1 MSFLFS
7 PITLRDLTLNNRIVV
22 APMCQYAAKDGAP
35 GDWHGMHL
43 GNMAISGA
51 GLMICEAT
59 GVSADGR
66 ITPDCTGLYS
76 DENEAAFRRQ
86 VEFCR
91 SIAPIKIGI
100 QLNHSGRKGSTRA
113 PWLDGGPLTAEEGEW
128 EPVAPSAVPYLDDWA
143 PPHEMDAGDLDRVK
157 TDFVR
162 ATRRAVAIGFDM
174 VELHVAHGYLLH
186 QFLSPITNRRT
197 DSYGGCLENRM
208 RFPLEVFEAVR
219 NAFPDDRPV
228 TVRLSA
234 TDWIDEAWDIDQSV
248 ALARELKARG
258 CDMIHVT
265 SGGLD
270 QRQIITTGPG
280 YQVDFADRIRS
291 DADMATMAVGE
302 ITEPIQAETII
313 RTGQADLV
321 ALARGMLWDPRWV
334 WKAAVALD
342 AELTLPAPY
351 ARCNP
356 NLRAKPFV
364 LRS

>member
-7 PITLRDLTLNNRIVV
+7 PLTMRNLTLENRVVV
-22 APMCQYAAKDGAP
+22 APMCQYSAIDGCP
-35 GDWHGMHL
+35 REWHGMHL
-43 GNMAISGA
+43 GSMAISGA

-59 GVSADGR
+59 GVCADGR

-76 DENEAAFRRQ
+76 DENEAAFRDQ

-113 PWLDGGPLTAEEGEW
+113 PWLDGGPLTGEEGAW
-128 EPVAPSAVPYLDDWA
+128 EPLAPSAVPYLADWA
-143 PPHEMDAGDLDRVK
+143 PPRAMDTSDLEQVKNAFVQAG
-157 TDFVR
+157 
-162 ATRRAVAIGFDM
+162 RRAVRVGFDLL
-174 VELHVAHGYLLH
+174 ELHVAHGYLLH

-197 DSYGGCLENRM
+197 DGYGGSLDNRM
-208 RFPLEVFEAVR
+208 RFPLEVLEAVR
-219 NAFPDDRPV
+219 GEFPEERPLI
-228 TVRLSA
+228 VRLSA
-234 TDWIDEAWDIDQSV
+234 SDWIDDAWDIGQSV
-248 ALARELKARG
+248 VFARELKALG

-270 QRQIITTGPG
+270 QRQTITTGPG
-280 YQVDFADRIRS
+280 YQVEFAHRIRS
-291 DADMATMAVGE
+291 EADIPTMAVGE
-302 ITEPIQAETII
+302 IVEPVQAETII

-321 ALARGMLWDPRWV
+321 SLARGMLWDPRWV

-356 NLRAKPFV
+356 DLRAKPFV
-364 LRS
+364 SRR